1 MHMEVYLHIFLPLS
15 LDGCE
20 CSGVYLVPR
29 PLLNFLQ
36 TLGISSSG
44 LLRSVRWSDTDVS
57 GQPIDPIIKS
67 QTVVISFFLCSLTL
81 EDGSD
86 G

>member
-15 LDGCE
+15 LGGSE
-20 CSGVYLVPR
+20 CSGLVPR

-36 TLGISSSG
+36 TPGISSYG

-57 GQPIDPIIKS
+57 GQPIDPIIKG